1 MRLPQMGHCVL
12 SAVVLCTAF
21 GSLGCP
27 KLNRWS
33 GPSQDPFFSVA
44 DRVAPGQHE
53 PPVRESQTKLK
64 SKVAKVVDEAATESL
79 VNPDT
84 ETLVDPDADIEADAE
99 EFGEETE
106 P

>member
-1 MRLPQMGHCVL
+1 MRLPQTGHCVL
-12 SAVVLCTAF
+12 SAVVLCAAF

-44 DRVAPGQHE
+44 DRVGPGQHE
-53 PPVRESQTKLK
+53 PPVQESQAKL
-64 SKVAKVVDEAATESL
+64 ESR
-79 VNPDT
+79 T
-84 ETLVDPDADIEADAE
+84 ATLVDPDAVAE
-99 EFGEETE
+99 PDRENFSEDFGEETE